1 MAIKY
6 TSFVAD
12 PNIVTGQQLQDYG
25 ITTLPEYQATGGSP
39 YLLGQVDEGIQYQTP
54 SYDKYSDLYQ
64 YYLGGGFNAEQ
75 PDFVTPP
82 ADTTPVDTT
91 PVDTTPVDTNRV
103 TAASAVQPTGG
114 GVSDII
120 PTTTTPFVETS
131 PNVLAA
137 TNVPGTPIVPTRD
150 GAQVIVDPR
159 TGDTYAPG
167 DYSDVAGT
175 LADPREKMDY
185 TEQQDPSWWEARRND
200 FIETGQDVGNFFND
214 LKNRGIDVGK
224 IAISSL
230 MNMVQPGLGFLTN
243 ILPKDTQIDK
253 FNREYAL
260 GGDLYQNVVS
270 QTDDP
275 NFEGRIQGY
284 ADSLI
289 AGTGEGKD
297 PFGINTVSAFGDYPE
312 YATETY
318 NELIEKQKQRATEGK
333 ELSQFDEDRLE
344 YYGHVSGLT
353 GKTNI
358 PGTPLM
364 VDDLPFKTT
373 PDAAD
378 TVTTIPVKEEVLKT
392 REEQEMLDELTV
404 EEIADIADRQPE
416 IIEIKKNELA
426 DIYDRKVERG
436 EEPDD
441 PTITDDIN
449 KAKKV
454 INMPQMLGDVGGSMD
469 RDSAPTGVDA
479 GSASVQDFDD
489 YGTYDP
495 APTVTGPTYGPHG
508 GGGADRDDKGKIVC
522 TMMNESY
529 GFGSFRNKI
538 WLKHSKNLVPEYQIG
553 YHKIFLPLVRLSK
566 TNKLL
571 KKTLEHIAVHRT
583 IDIRQEA
590 RGKRHLLGRIYR
602 KILEPICYWVG
613 KYVKK

>member
-64 YYLGGGFNAEQ
+64 YYLGDGFDAEQ

-150 GAQVIVDPR
+150 GAQVIVATR

>member
-39 YLLGQVDEGIQYQTP
+39 YLLGQVDECIQYQTP

-64 YYLGGGFNAEQ
+64 YYLGGGFDAEQ

-230 MNMVQPGLGFLTN
+230 MNMVQPGLGLLTN

-333 ELSQFDEDRLE
+333 KLSQFDEDRLE

>member
-82 ADTTPVDTT
+82 ADTT

-230 MNMVQPGLGFLTN
+230 MNMVQPGLGLLTN

>member
-230 MNMVQPGLGFLTN
+230 MNMVQPGLGLLTN

>member
-64 YYLGGGFNAEQ
+64 YYLGDGFDAEQ

-214 LKNRGIDVGK
+214 LKNKGIDVGK

-333 ELSQFDEDRLE
+333 KLSQFDEDRLE

-602 KILEPICYWVG
+602 KILAPICYWVG

>member
-82 ADTTPVDTT
+82 ADTT

>member
-64 YYLGGGFNAEQ
+64 YYLGGGFDAEQ

-224 IAISSL
+224 IAIS
-230 MNMVQPGLGFLTN
+230 
-243 ILPKDTQIDK
+243 
-253 FNREYAL
+253 
-260 GGDLYQNVVS
+260 
-270 QTDDP
+270 
-275 NFEGRIQGY
+275 
-284 ADSLI
+284 
-289 AGTGEGKD
+289 
-297 PFGINTVSAFGDYPE
+297 
-312 YATETY
+312 
-318 NELIEKQKQRATEGK
+318 
-333 ELSQFDEDRLE
+333 
-344 YYGHVSGLT
+344 
-353 GKTNI
+353 
-358 PGTPLM
+358 
-364 VDDLPFKTT
+364 
-373 PDAAD
+373 
-378 TVTTIPVKEEVLKT
+378 
-392 REEQEMLDELTV
+392 
-404 EEIADIADRQPE
+404 
-416 IIEIKKNELA
+416 
-426 DIYDRKVERG
+426 
-436 EEPDD
+436 
-441 PTITDDIN
+441 
-449 KAKKV
+449 
-454 INMPQMLGDVGGSMD
+454 
-469 RDSAPTGVDA
+469 
-479 GSASVQDFDD
+479 
-489 YGTYDP
+489 
-495 APTVTGPTYGPHG
+495 
-508 GGGADRDDKGKIVC
+508 
-522 TMMNESY
+522 
-529 GFGSFRNKI
+529 
-538 WLKHSKNLVPEYQIG
+538 
-553 YHKIFLPLVRLSK
+553 
-566 TNKLL
+566 
-571 KKTLEHIAVHRT
+571 
-583 IDIRQEA
+583 
-590 RGKRHLLGRIYR
+590 
-602 KILEPICYWVG
+602 
-613 KYVKK
+613 

>member
-64 YYLGGGFNAEQ
+64 YYLGDGFDAEQ

-297 PFGINTVSAFGDYPE
+297 AFGINTVSAFGDYPE

>member
-64 YYLGGGFNAEQ
+64 YYLGDGFDAEQ

-214 LKNRGIDVGK
+214 LKNKGIDVGK

-230 MNMVQPGLGFLTN
+230 MNMVQPGLGLLTN

-297 PFGINTVSAFGDYPE
+297 PFGINTVSAFGDYQE

-404 EEIADIADRQPE
+404 EEIADIADRHPE